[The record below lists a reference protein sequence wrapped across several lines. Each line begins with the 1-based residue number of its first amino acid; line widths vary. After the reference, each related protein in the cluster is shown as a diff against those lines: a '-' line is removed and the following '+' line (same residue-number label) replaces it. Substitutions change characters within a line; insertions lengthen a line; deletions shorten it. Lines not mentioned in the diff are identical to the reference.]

1 MQSTPDVL
9 IGQMKNV
16 VITTDS
22 KKRGSFQYNLLI
34 TKHCLTALMTLI
46 CFAEWPRKV
55 LRQLSSMHFSWQ
67 KHLDL
72 SRNVSNAADKDSGI
86 ALALMGI
93 ALTILA
99 KDLLAYELQN
109 AASQD
114 ELDLSQLFGWTHQH
128 RIHWLN
134 PLAGQLHSVSSA
146 VELKLTP

>member
-1 MQSTPDVL
+1 
-9 IGQMKNV
+9 
-16 VITTDS
+16 
-22 KKRGSFQYNLLI
+22 
-34 TKHCLTALMTLI
+34 
-46 CFAEWPRKV
+46 
-55 LRQLSSMHFSWQ
+55 MHFSWQ

-114 ELDLSQLFGWTHQH
+114 ELDLSQLFG
-128 RIHWLN
+128 
-134 PLAGQLHSVSSA
+134 
-146 VELKLTP
+146 